1 MIGEGKDKFR
11 VFGSVCG
18 CEPCWLDGWEFEMDL
33 GSFVDVPVGDGC
45 LSERRERRVKGDV
58 GQAVPISIVSIYH
71 GSAMRGLTM
80 G

>member
-1 MIGEGKDKFR
+1 
-11 VFGSVCG
+11 
-18 CEPCWLDGWEFEMDL
+18 MDL

-58 GQAVPISIVSIYH
+58 GQAVPISIVSMFH
-71 GSAMRGLTM
+71 GNAMYVLTM